1 MRTPE
6 DDDVSLTLMIGG
18 VGPAVVGGAPSVEGG
33 AGGVVLGEVVG
44 DFNIVPGSGGSKVDI
59 L

>member
-18 VGPAVVGGAPSVEGG
+18 VGPAVVGGAPNVDGG
-33 AGGVVLGEVVG
+33 AGGGEGVEV
-44 DFNIVPGSGGSKVDI
+44 FNIVPGSGGS
-59 L
+59 

>member
-18 VGPAVVGGAPSVEGG
+18 VGPAVAGGAPNVDGG
-33 AGGVVLGEVVG
+33 AGGVVLGEAVEV
-44 DFNIVPGSGGSKVDI
+44 FNIVPGSGGS
-59 L
+59 

>member
-18 VGPAVVGGAPSVEGG
+18 VGPAVVGGAPNVDGG
-33 AGGVVLGEVVG
+33 AGGVVLGEAVEVS
-44 DFNIVPGSGGSKVDI
+44 NIVPGSGGS
-59 L
+59 

>member
-18 VGPAVVGGAPSVEGG
+18 VGPAVAGGAPNVDGG

-44 DFNIVPGSGGSKVDI
+44 GFNIVPGSGGS
-59 L
+59 